1 MGFQS
6 INPFTNKLL
15 EEFETFSQEKTNA
28 IVDNAAQ
35 TFSSWRKTDFTL
47 RCQLMKKVAAVIR
60 EKKTS
65 YAKTIT
71 LEMGKP
77 IRESVSEVEK
87 CAWTCDFYADHA
99 EKFLRDITIETD
111 ADKSYVMH
119 QPLGAILAIMPWNF
133 PFWQVFRFAAP
144 ALMAGNVGLLKHA
157 SNVTR
162 CALHIEDIFQEAG
175 FPEGVF
181 QTLILESGKINQL
194 IENPVIKAVTL
205 TGSEKAGSEVA
216 AAAGRNIKKSVL
228 ELGGSNAFVVLDDAD
243 IEQAAS
249 VGVQA
254 RMLNTGQSCIA
265 AKRFIVME
273 KVADKFLEA
282 FRKKLE
288 ALRAGDPLDSATE
301 IGTLA
306 RIDLAEQLEDQVNR
320 SVSMGAKL
328 LVGGTRDK
336 AKYTPAILT
345 HVKPGMPAFDEELF
359 GPVAP
364 ITVVKTEDEAL
375 AMANHTR
382 FGLGATIC
390 TTSHARAEKFINNI
404 EDGSVFVNALV
415 KSDPHLP
422 FGGTKHSGY
431 GRELS
436 EYGIKE
442 FVNIKTVYIKEAH
455 DGEVVL
461 TE

>member
-1 MGFQS
+1 MRIQS
-6 INPFTNKLL
+6 TNPFTNTLL
-15 EEFETFSQEKTNA
+15 EEFETFSSEKVATLVEQA
-28 IVDNAAQ
+28 ER
-35 TFSSWRKTDFTL
+35 TFSSWRRTDFAH
-47 RCQLMKKVAAVIR
+47 RCRLMKKAASIMR
-60 EKKTS
+60 DKKAT
-65 YAKTIT
+65 YARTIT

-87 CAWTCDFYADHA
+87 CAWTCEFYAENA
-99 EKFLRDITIETD
+99 EKFLRDIVIETD
-111 ADKSYVMH
+111 ADKSYVIH

-133 PFWQVFRFAAP
+133 PFWQVVRFAAP

-181 QTLILESGKINQL
+181 QSLILESGKITSL

-205 TGSEKAGSEVA
+205 TGSEKAGAEVA
-216 AAAGRNIKKSVL
+216 AAAGKNIKKSVL

-243 IEQAAS
+243 IEQAAT

-254 RMLNTGQSCIA
+254 RMINTGQSCIA
-265 AKRFIVME
+265 AKRFIIME

-282 FRKKLE
+282 FRKKLG
-288 ALRAGDPLDSATE
+288 ALRAGDPLESTTE

-306 RIDLAEQLEDQVNR
+306 RIDLAEQLESQVNK
-320 SVSMGAKL
+320 SIAMGAKL
-328 LVGGTRDK
+328 LMGGNRDQ

-345 HVKPGMPAFDEELF
+345 GVKPGMPAFDEELF

-364 ITVVKTEDEAL
+364 FTVVKTEDEAL
-375 AMANHTR
+375 AMANHTK
-382 FGLGATIC
+382 FGLGTTIC
-390 TTSHARAEKFINNI
+390 TTNRLKAEKFIENI
-404 EDGSVFVNALV
+404 EDGSVFINALV

-422 FGGTKHSGY
+422 FGGTKRSGY

-442 FVNIKTVYIKEAH
+442 FVNIKTVYIKETH
-455 DGEVVL
+455 DGETVL